1 MERIAELSGKTPE
14 FVQADICDRDAM
26 EALFSAH
33 SFDAVIHFAGYKA
46 VGESVQ
52 KPIEYYSNNIG
63 GTLTLT
69 DVMRAHGVKKIIF
82 SSSATVYG
90 DPAFVPITEECPKGV
105 CTNPYGWTKWMQE
118 QILADLHT
126 ADPEWSVILLRYF
139 NPIGAHPSGRIGED
153 PKGIPNNL
161 VPFVARVA
169 IGRLP
174 EVGVFGDDYDTPD
187 GTGVRDYIHVVDLA
201 KGHVKALQKFSEENA
216 VRVYNLGTGHGY
228 SVLDVLHAYERA
240 CGRSIP
246 YTIRPRREGD
256 IAQSYCD
263 PGKARKELGWE
274 AMYGIEEMCA
284 DSWRWQ
290 SMNPDGYATE
300 NNA

>member
-1 MERIAELSGKTPE
+1 M
-14 FVQADICDRDAM
+14 
-26 EALFSAH
+26 
-33 SFDAVIHFAGYKA
+33 
-46 VGESVQ
+46 
-52 KPIEYYSNNIG
+52 
-63 GTLTLT
+63 
-69 DVMRAHGVKKIIF
+69 
-82 SSSATVYG
+82 
-90 DPAFVPITEECPKGV
+90 
-105 CTNPYGWTKWMQE
+105 
-118 QILADLHT
+118 
-126 ADPEWSVILLRYF
+126 
-139 NPIGAHPSGRIGED
+139 
-153 PKGIPNNL
+153 
-161 VPFVARVA
+161 
-169 IGRLP
+169 
-174 EVGVFGDDYDTPD
+174 
-187 GTGVRDYIHVVDLA
+187 
-201 KGHVKALQKFSEENA
+201 KALQKFSEENA